1 MRIFI
6 KDKFVDDITKF
17 QIYHNKKNVI
27 DLEDTSSSGS
37 EENMIDCGDLSKM
50 KKIEVKICAEN
61 TKMLTGML
69 SKG

>member
-6 KDKFVDDITKF
+6 NNKFVDDITKF

-50 KKIEVKICAEN
+50 KKIEVKTCTQN